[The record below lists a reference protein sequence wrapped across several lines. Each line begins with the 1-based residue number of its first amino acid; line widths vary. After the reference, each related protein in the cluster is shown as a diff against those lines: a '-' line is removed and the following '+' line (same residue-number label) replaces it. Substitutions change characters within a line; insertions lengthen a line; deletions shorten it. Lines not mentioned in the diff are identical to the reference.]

1 MKKVKYKKPYDTKAN
16 IFFSN
21 INNYL
26 VRIDYFDKNGLKK
39 VKSNIPIKSL
49 LNSKTSAI

>member
-1 MKKVKYKKPYDTKAN
+1 MKKVKDKKLYDTRTDN
-16 IFFSN
+16 FFSN

-26 VRIDYFDKNGLKK
+26 VRIDYFDKNGLQK

-49 LNSKTSAI
+49 LNRKSSVV

>member
-1 MKKVKYKKPYDTKAN
+1 MKKVKYKKPYDIKAN

-26 VRIDYFDKNGLKK
+26 VRIDYFDKNGLQK

-49 LNSKTSAI
+49 LNRKSSVV

>member
-1 MKKVKYKKPYDTKAN
+1 MKKVKDKKLYDTRAN

-26 VRIDYFDKNGLKK
+26 LRIDYFDKNGLQK

-49 LNSKTSAI
+49 LNRKSSVV

>member
-26 VRIDYFDKNGLKK
+26 VRIDYFDKNGLQK

-49 LNSKTSAI
+49 LNSKSTVV

>member
-1 MKKVKYKKPYDTKAN
+1 MKKVKYKKLYDTRAN
-16 IFFSN
+16 NFFSN

-26 VRIDYFDKNGLKK
+26 VRIDYFDKNGLQK

-49 LNSKTSAI
+49 LNSKSSPI

>member
-1 MKKVKYKKPYDTKAN
+1 MKKVKYNNLYDTRAN
-16 IFFSN
+16 NFFSN

-26 VRIDYFDKNGLKK
+26 VRIDYFDKNGLQK

-49 LNSKTSAI
+49 LNKKSTVV

>member
-1 MKKVKYKKPYDTKAN
+1 MEKIKYKKLYDTKAN

-21 INNYL
+21 LNNYL

-39 VKSNIPIKSL
+39 IKNNIPIKSL
-49 LNSKTSAI
+49 LNIKP

>member
-1 MKKVKYKKPYDTKAN
+1 MEKTKYKKLYDTKAN
-16 IFFSN
+16 KFFSN
-21 INNYL
+21 LNNYL

-49 LNSKTSAI
+49 LNNKSSAI

>member
-1 MKKVKYKKPYDTKAN
+1 MKKVKYKKLYDTRSS

-26 VRIDYFDKNGLKK
+26 VRIDYFDENGLQK
-39 VKSNIPIKSL
+39 VKNNIPIKSL
-49 LNSKTSAI
+49 LNRKSSVV